1 MSNDEGL
8 DPAFRARLRSELQR
22 RAQSGDGEVWAP
34 VRARRPW
41 RFAIAGSGVVALTL
55 GAAVFVGVSSSQK
68 ITHDP
73 RPMAVEQVVALCADE
88 AVIVGGQESYEGIE
102 ITVPK
107 GDQLEQR
114 ILSACTQLWQDGE
127 LTSQIEFQSSAQGT
141 ESLDEGAQS
150 QGLSSSSRRKAVPPL
165 TVCAQQGGT
174 LVVIPYVPCAEG
186 SLTPSSTDGGD

>member
-22 RAQSGDGEVWAP
+22 RAQAGDGEIRAR

-41 RFAIAGSGVVALTL
+41 RFAIVGSGVVALAL
-55 GAAVFVGVSSSQK
+55 GAAVFVGISSSQK

-73 RPMAVEQVVALCADE
+73 RPMAVEQTVALCADE
-88 AVIVGGQESYEGIE
+88 AIIVGGQEPHEGIE

-107 GDQLEQR
+107 GDRLEQR
-114 ILSACTQLWQDGE
+114 ILSACTRLWQDGE
-127 LTSQIEFQSSAQGT
+127 LTSQIELQSSAQGA
-141 ESLDEGAQS
+141 ESSDEGAQS

-165 TVCAQQGGT
+165 TFCALQGGT
-174 LVVIPYVPCAEG
+174 LVVVPYVPCAEG
-186 SLTPSSTDGGD
+186 DLAPSPTDGGD